1 MHSWPGNIR
10 ELKNTVLFAAFHTSA
25 DVITASDLNF
35 SQSEP
40 EPDSSFRLQNPATEK
55 AKIKAALEQAQGNK
69 TMAAKLLKI
78 DRTTL
83 YVKMRQYGLK

>member
-1 MHSWPGNIR
+1 MR
-10 ELKNTVLFAAFHTSA
+10 ELKDVVLFAAFHTSA

-40 EPDSSFRLQNPATEK
+40 APDSSLNLQDPTMEK
-55 AKIKAALEQAQGNK
+55 AKIKAALKQAQGNK